1 MARRLKDGK
10 IAGRNGKEVE
20 STGKTGVTGKD
31 TPLFDVLEEELEMDV
46 DDYQPTTSQ
55 LERRKEFGL
64 ITPSNPITGTQQIGG
79 ISGEVDNSQMISLR
93 RGTS

>member
-20 STGKTGVTGKD
+20 STAITGVTGKD
-31 TPLFDVLEEELEMDV
+31 TALFDVLEEELEMNV

-55 LERRKEFGL
+55 LKRRMEFGL
-64 ITPSNPITGTQQIGG
+64 ITPSNPTTGTQQIGA
-79 ISGEVDNSQMISLR
+79 ISGEVDNS
-93 RGTS
+93 

>member
-1 MARRLKDGK
+1 
-10 IAGRNGKEVE
+10 
-20 STGKTGVTGKD
+20 
-31 TPLFDVLEEELEMDV
+31 LFDVLEEELELAV

>member
-1 MARRLKDGK
+1 MAKRLKDGK
-10 IAGRNGKEVE
+10 IAGTDKKEVGLAGRT
-20 STGKTGVTGKD
+20 SVTGKD

-55 LERRKEFGL
+55 LKRRKEFGL

-79 ISGEVDNSQMISLR
+79 ISGEVDNSQLISLR